1 MLSMPDET
9 YIHRARYSLYALGF
23 LFSVYAALPA
33 YISSSYLS
41 KYISESLV
49 GIVFAAGSIL
59 TILAFISM
67 SSLLRRFGNY
77 RTAIGLTV
85 LTLISSLGLA
95 FSTHPF
101 VIFVAFITH
110 FASLSLI
117 GLNLDI
123 FLEKTS
129 KDSETGTVRG
139 AYLTWANLAWVFA
152 PSISAFILTRSSFAG
167 IYITSVVVIL
177 PILVILALAFYRFKD
192 PEYPAE
198 PYFSHVSM
206 LWKERNMKAVF
217 MVSFLLQFFY
227 AWMVIYTPIYLHETI
242 GFSWDNIGIM
252 FSIMLLPFVL
262 LDEPL
267 GWIADRY
274 LGEKELLVAGFTV
287 MGLSTVAIAFM
298 TSDNIFLWGAV
309 LFATRVGAATVE
321 IMADTYFFKK
331 IDASKIYLMSFYRTV
346 RPIAYIIAP
355 IAASLLFVTLDLKSL
370 FVILGILM
378 LYGIRHSLA
387 LEDTK

>member
-1 MLSMPDET
+1 MSMPDEKM
-9 YIHRARYSLYALGF
+9 IRRARYALYALGF
-23 LFSVYAALPA
+23 LFSIYAALPA
-33 YISSSYLS
+33 YISSSFLTQ
-41 KYISESLV
+41 YIGESLV
-49 GIVFAAGSIL
+49 GMVYAAGSIL
-59 TILAFISM
+59 TVLVFISM
-67 SSLLRRFGNY
+67 SAILRRFGNY

-85 LTLISSLGLA
+85 LMLTSSIGLA
-95 FSTHPF
+95 LSTHPF
-101 VIFVAFITH
+101 VIFIAFIMH

-139 AYLTWANLAWVFA
+139 AFLTWANLAWVFA
-152 PSISAFILTRSSFAG
+152 PTLSAFLLTWSSFSGLFAISAL
-167 IYITSVVVIL
+167 VIL
-177 PILVILALAFYRFKD
+177 PILVILALSFYRFKD

-198 PYFSHVSM
+198 PYFSHISV
-206 LWKERNMKAVF
+206 LWKERNMKSVF
-217 MVSFLLQFFY
+217 VISFLLQFFY

-242 GFSWDNIGIM
+242 GFSWEIIGIM
-252 FSIMLLPFVL
+252 FSIMLIPFVV

-274 LGEKELLVAGFTV
+274 LGEKELLVAGFAV
-287 MGLSTVAIAFM
+287 MGLSTISIAFV
-298 TSDNIFLWGAV
+298 TDDSILLWGTI
-309 LFATRVGAATVE
+309 LFMTRVGAATIE
-321 IMADTYFFKK
+321 IMSDTYFFKK

-346 RPIAYIIAP
+346 RPIAYIVAP
-355 IAASLLFVTLDLKSL
+355 IVASLLFVALDLKGL
-370 FVILGILM
+370 FVVLGILM